1 MVSRIIPDSP
11 LESSH
16 SSARHMYIMIF
27 DGKHPS
33 GALFFSASKFVFIYE
48 SISGII
54 DFGVY
59 VISLK
64 SKSVKDDQLGAMEL

>member
-1 MVSRIIPDSP
+1 M
-11 LESSH
+11 EST
-16 SSARHMYIMIF
+16 
-27 DGKHPS
+27 PS
-33 GALFFSASKFVFIYE
+33 GALFVSTSKFVFIYE

-64 SKSVKDDQLGAMEL
+64 SKSVKDDQLGAMKL